1 MKVICPVTKKEC
13 PYLDKLE
20 TDVCPREHY
29 CDQVR
34 DSLSKITKKPPSLKK
49 RIILASAFIAIA
61 AVLLVYFFVF
71 DNFLFNKGNAEGPD
85 VSNPPPVNS
94 DASGIEVKPTAN
106 PSFAPLPTP
115 SALPEIP
122 VTGGPAETPSRIVVD
137 GIEAEILPVPLDEYG
152 MIKVVHS
159 PSKLSWYEES
169 AIPGEDG
176 NSIIFGYKYYMGM
189 AGIFNSLDSLKPG
202 DKVGFTLDN
211 GVNVELT
218 VYDVAV
224 YENGRLDDD
233 VLSLSITDSRTV
245 LISETGDID
254 PESGQYEDLVA
265 VFLN

>member
-13 PYLDKLE
+13 PYLHKLE

-34 DSLSKITKKPPSLKK
+34 DSLSKITKKPPSIRK
-49 RIILASAFIAIA
+49 RIILASAFLVIA
-61 AVLLVYFFVF
+61 AALFVYFFVF
-71 DNFLFNKGNAEGPD
+71 DNFLFNKKNAEGPD
-85 VSNPPPVNS
+85 VSDPPPVNS
-94 DASGIEVKPTAN
+94 DASGIGVKPTAN
-106 PSFAPLPTP
+106 PSFEPVPTP
-115 SALPEIP
+115 SPLPEIP
-122 VTGGPAETPSRIVVD
+122 VTGNPAEAPARIVVG

-176 NSIIFGYKYYMGM
+176 SGIIFGYKYYMGM
-189 AGIFNSLDSLKPG
+189 AGIFNSLDSLEPG
-202 DKVGFTLDN
+202 DNVGFTLDN
-211 GVNVELT
+211 GENVELT
-218 VYDVAV
+218 VYDVTV
-224 YENGRLDDD
+224 YENGRLDED
-233 VLSLSITDSRTV
+233 VLSVSIAGSRTV

-254 PESGQYEDLVA
+254 PESDQYDDLVA